1 MKSTSEK
8 RVSISSI
15 AGLSLIE
22 LMIAL
27 AIGSFLVLGV
37 TTVFLANRDSAT
49 LENSLARLQENG
61 RFALD
66 LLRDDMHEAQFLGC
80 NTGDVFV
87 VNMTEDPNAAGAGVS
102 SIEGVRGYERNG
114 TGVWGAAPDST
125 VLSAAILAADTAG
138 GARNG
143 SDVLRIRTTELM
155 NEDDPNDPLLTA
167 LVLPSSTEVSIDDNP
182 DCEIEQNSQVIITG
196 CELSAHVF
204 EVANT
209 QSCTAA
215 TPPNPTTLSFDD
227 TALNPTNRINTTYSL
242 DAQVLLFEDAVWFVA
257 DTGRERNGFDVWAL
271 YREIGGIPQEMIEG
285 VEHMQVKFGQR
296 LPGTTSIR
304 YVDPSDADLNA
315 GLNAEG
321 IISVRVALL
330 MQSFEAVKN
339 TADARIYLLTD
350 EQVGDSTAPGAQGG
364 FHAGG
369 VVQRD
374 VFSTTV
380 MLRNAPEV

>member
-1 MKSTSEK
+1 MKP
-8 RVSISSI
+8 ISAHKLATRSA

-22 LMIAL
+22 LMVAL

-66 LLRDDMHEAQFLGC
+66 LIRDDMHEAQFLGC

-102 SIEGVRGYERNG
+102 TIEGVRGYERNG
-114 TGVWGAAPDST
+114 TGVWGAVPDST
-125 VLSAAILAADTAG
+125 VLSAGILAADTAG

-167 LVLPSSTEVSIDDNP
+167 TVLPSSTAVAIDDNP
-182 DCEIEQNSQVIITG
+182 GCEIEQNSQVIVTG

-204 EVANT
+204 EVANAQT
-209 QSCTAA
+209 CTAA

-227 TALNPTNRINTTYSL
+227 TALNPTNRINTTYGL

-271 YREIGGIPQEMIEG
+271 YREVGGTSQEMIEG

-296 LPGTTSIR
+296 VPGTTSIR

-339 TADARIYLLTD
+339 AADARIYLLTD
-350 EQVGDSTAPGAQGG
+350 EQVGDSSAPGAQGG

-369 VVQRD
+369 VAQRD